1 MTGCAV
7 EFLGVYLITSKRNKQ
22 DQQYQ
27 PLSISADASSQIE
40 QEGTSNGPNHDLES
54 SVPAETAQHVA
65 AATRPARHSLIQTTT
80 QHEADRP
87 ALRASSPPEEW
98 PGTLSFNNQ
107 RLGHRRRRSSVFR
120 GISLTSQLVDRMND
134 EPPVN
139 RQSIQLPLSSPT
151 WHLKGHFRGD
161 SALGSLFA
169 GLTAPLPPQPQESI
183 STTTDA
189 DAVEIEIP
197 TATTLSS
204 QRNSEDDR
212 ELLPM
217 NTSNSKRNSAR
228 LVDIEESAEYRDLN

>member
-1 MTGCAV
+1 MTGCAI

-22 DQQYQ
+22 LQQ
-27 PLSISADASSQIE
+27 LSISADATLVE
-40 QEGTSNGPNHDLES
+40 QDEITDVPNRDPENPVPRQTMHNAVEP
-54 SVPAETAQHVA
+54 VPA
-65 AATRPARHSLIQTTT
+65 RRSIIQTAPR
-80 QHEADRP
+80 EADRP
-87 ALRASSPPEEW
+87 PLRASSPPEEW
-98 PGTLSFNNQ
+98 AGTLSLNNQ

-134 EPPVN
+134 EPMK
-139 RQSIQLPLSSPT
+139 RQSIQLPPSSPT

-169 GLTAPLPPQPQESI
+169 GLTAPPPPQPQESA

-217 NTSNSKRNSAR
+217 NTANSKRNSAR